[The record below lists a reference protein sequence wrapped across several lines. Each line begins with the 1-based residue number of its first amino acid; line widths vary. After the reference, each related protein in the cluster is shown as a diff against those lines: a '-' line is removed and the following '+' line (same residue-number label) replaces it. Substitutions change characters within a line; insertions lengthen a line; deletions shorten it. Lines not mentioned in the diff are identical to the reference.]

1 MVGPEIIAPI
11 ALALMIEHAYQK
23 GHLAIAVKWLKEKLT
38 PAALWVKENLLP
50 ESLFQDKAKEK
61 NEWFF
66 DDDDDD
72 F

>member
-1 MVGPEIIAPI
+1 MVSPEIIAPI

-23 GHLAIAVKWLKEKLT
+23 GHLEIAAKWLKETLT

-50 ESLFQDKAKEK
+50 ESLFQDKAKQK
-61 NEWFF
+61 DSWYF
-66 DDDDDD
+66 DDDDED